1 MVDHVYADPA
11 SEQAWHEWYAG
22 YLQKLVSVPGIHTA
36 QRFKAVGCMPSRY
49 LAMYSIES
57 EAVYSSE
64 AYKNIGGGGSQSAR
78 FHHAYQLW
86 TRNLFEGASRAP
98 VVADGKRV
106 LMFDRDVS
114 PHPDP
119 LPAVRGE
126 GDKRPADS
134 ERMSGAPPLSRAMR
148 GDGDMRSA
156 DSWRMSG
163 APRLSRAVRGEAEVL
178 ARAVWLKA
186 VALHMTTKYRAFVVL
201 DADEV
206 ATMPAVRGSYIY
218 EPFTPVL
225 RNQS

>member
-1 MVDHVYADPA
+1 MIYMVDHVYADPA

-36 QRFKAVGCMPSRY
+36 QRFKAVGCTPSRY

-57 EAVYSSE
+57 EAVYSSD

-98 VVADGKRV
+98 VVADEQRV
-106 LMFDRDVS
+106 LVFDREASPRPDTSLFDRDVS
-114 PHPDP
+114 PHADA
-119 LPAVRGE
+119 LPVVRGE
-126 GDKRPADS
+126 GDIRAADS
-134 ERMSGAPPLSRAMR
+134 RITSGAPPLFRA
-148 GDGDMRSA
+148 G
-156 DSWRMSG
+156 
-163 APRLSRAVRGEAEVL
+163 RGEGEVL

-186 VALHMTTKYRAFVVL
+186 VALHMSTNYRAFIVL

-206 ATMPAVRGSYIY
+206 ATTLAVPGSYIY
-218 EPFTPVL
+218 EPFTAALVSQ
-225 RNQS
+225 RA

>member
-1 MVDHVYADPA
+1 VIYMVDHVYADPA

-36 QRFKAVGCMPSRY
+36 QRFKAAGCTPSRY

-57 EAVYSSE
+57 EAVYSSA

-86 TRNLFEGASRAP
+86 TRNLFEGAFRAP

-106 LMFDRDVS
+106 LVFDRDVC

-119 LPAVRGE
+119 RIT
-126 GDKRPADS
+126 
-134 ERMSGAPPLSRAMR
+134 SGAPPLSRA
-148 GDGDMRSA
+148 A
-156 DSWRMSG
+156 
-163 APRLSRAVRGEAEVL
+163 RGEGEVL

-201 DADEV
+201 DADQL
-206 ATMPAVRGSYIY
+206 ATTPAVPGSYIY